1 MRHKLR
7 RNNMQVKERLFKY
20 LKPMRKSLVIAIIF
34 SLLYVAS
41 QIAQPFLLGKALDA
55 SYVDPFSSIYTPRDP
70 AFYVY
75 TFVALGLAVLGTV
88 FAYLFE
94 VIIMNVSQ
102 KVIKKARDEV
112 YEKINAISLKDFDKK
127 AHGDL
132 VQLEIRDMENFSAGL
147 FAVFK
152 TLIQGVF
159 TIIITVIMMVM
170 VNWILALG
178 VIILSPLS
186 MIMAKIVAG
195 FSHKHYKKQS
205 ELQAH
210 VSSISLETLN
220 NIDIVQS
227 LNYEKASEVVF
238 NEENELLRKE
248 GRVAQ
253 FSASWVNPSTRLVNN
268 TIYALIGIAGI
279 IMLFYIK
286 ESDLAVLFAVMS
298 IGRLSSFLSYTNQ
311 YSKPFNEVSNV
322 AAEYEN
328 AKASLRRI
336 NDFLNLDNDLNSGTS
351 SIDNIESIE
360 FKNMSFAYTE
370 NQKLIEN
377 FNLKINKGQK
387 VAIVGPTGAGKTTL
401 INLLM
406 RFYDPLS
413 GDILINDKSYLDIK
427 KESLRQNVGMVLQ
440 DTWIFTG
447 TIMDNIRYFKQD
459 ANEEEVKE
467 AAHKAHADIFIN
479 TLPEGYLTK
488 VSNRSGLS
496 EGQRQMIAIARVMLL
511 NPNMVILD
519 EATSNIDTRSE
530 KLITD
535 AFDQMMKEKTSIV
548 IAHRLSTIEKA
559 DIIIVMKDGAIVETG
574 NHQELMKEQGFY
586 YSLYS
591 SQYK

>member
-1 MRHKLR
+1 
-7 RNNMQVKERLFKY
+7 MQVKERLFKY
-20 LKPMRKSLVIAIIF
+20 LKPMRKSLVIATIF
-34 SLLYVAS
+34 SLLFVVS
-41 QIAQPFLLGKALDA
+41 QIAQPFLLGRALDA
-55 SYVDPFSSIYTPRDP
+55 SKEPNREAFNIYVI
-70 AFYVY
+70 
-75 TFVALGLAVLGTV
+75 VALVLAVLGTI

-102 KVIKKARDEV
+102 KVIKKARDDV

-127 AHGDL
+127 THGDL

-152 TLIQGVF
+152 TLIQGIF
-159 TIIITVIMMVM
+159 TIIITIIMMIM

-227 LNYEKASEVVF
+227 LNYEQASNEVF
-238 NEENELLRKE
+238 NQENEQLRKE

-268 TIYALIGIAGI
+268 IIYVLIGIAGI
-279 IMLFYIK
+279 IMVKF
-286 ESDLAVLFAVMS
+286 SDQPDSTLVALFAVMS

-311 YSKPFNEVSNV
+311 YSKPFNEISNV
-322 AAEYEN
+322 TAEYEN

-336 NDFLNLDNDLNSGTS
+336 NDFLNLNDDVNEGHKT
-351 SIDNIESIE
+351 IDNIESIE
-360 FKNMSFAYTE
+360 FKDMSFAYRE

-377 FNLKINKGQK
+377 FNLKIKRGQK

-406 RFYDPLS
+406 RFYDPVS
-413 GDILINDKSYLDIK
+413 GDIYVNDQSYLGIQK
-427 KESLRQNVGMVLQ
+427 QSLRQNVGMVLQ
-440 DTWIFTG
+440 DTWIFSG
-447 TIMDNIRYFKQD
+447 TIMDNIRYFKRD
-459 ANEEEVKE
+459 ASEEEVKE

-479 TLPEGYLTK
+479 TLPNGYLTE
-488 VSNRSGLS
+488 VTNRSGLS
-496 EGQRQMIAIARVMLL
+496 EGQRQMIAIARVMLI
-511 NPNMVILD
+511 NPSLVILD

-574 NHQELMKEQGFY
+574 NHQDLMNKKGFY

>member
-1 MRHKLR
+1 
-7 RNNMQVKERLFKY
+7 
-20 LKPMRKSLVIAIIF
+20 MRKSLVIAVIF
-34 SLLYVAS
+34 SLLFVVA
-41 QIAQPFLLGKALDA
+41 QISQPFLLGRALDA
-55 SYVDPFSSIYTPRDP
+55 SKEPNKEAFNIYIII
-70 AFYVY
+70 
-75 TFVALGLAVLGTV
+75 ALALAVLGTA

-94 VIIMNVSQ
+94 VIVMNVSQ
-102 KVIKKARDEV
+102 KVIKKARDDV
-112 YEKINAISLKDFDKK
+112 YEKINSISIKDFDKK
-127 AHGDL
+127 THGDL

-159 TIIITVIMMVM
+159 TIIITIIMMVM

-186 MIMAKIVAG
+186 FIMAKIVAG

-227 LNYEKASEVVF
+227 LNYEEASRAVF
-238 NEENELLRKE
+238 NQENEQLRKE

-268 TIYALIGIAGI
+268 IIYALIGIVGI
-279 IMLFYIK
+279 IMLSY
-286 ESDLAVLFAVMS
+286 ETDLMVIFAVMS

-311 YSKPFNEVSNV
+311 YSKPFNEISNV
-322 AAEYEN
+322 TAEYEN

-336 NDFLNLDNDLNSGTS
+336 NDFLNLNDDINEGENEIS
-351 SIDNIESIE
+351 DIETIE
-360 FKNMSFAYTE
+360 FKDMSFAYNE

-377 FNLKINKGQK
+377 FNLLIKKGQK

-406 RFYDPLS
+406 RFYDPIS
-413 GDILINDKSYLDIK
+413 GDISINGQSYLTIK

-447 TIMDNIRYFKQD
+447 TIMDNIRYFNRN
-459 ANEEEVKE
+459 ASEEEVKE
-467 AAHKAHADIFIN
+467 AATKAHADIFIN

-496 EGQRQMIAIARVMLL
+496 EGQRQMIAIARVMLS
-511 NPNMVILD
+511 NPKMVILD

-535 AFDQMMKEKTSIV
+535 AFDSMMKEKTSIV

-559 DIIIVMKDGAIVETG
+559 DAIIVMRDGAIVETG
-574 NHQELMKEQGFY
+574 THKQLMDKKGFY

>member
-1 MRHKLR
+1 MS
-7 RNNMQVKERLFKY
+7 QKERLFTY
-20 LKPMRKSLVIAIIF
+20 LKPMRRPLIVALVF
-34 SLLYVAS
+34 SLLYVAC
-41 QIAQPFLLGKALDA
+41 QIAQPFLLGRALDA
-55 SYVDPFSSIYTPRDP
+55 SLSSNHYQ
-70 AFYVY
+70 FNVYVY
-75 TFVALGLAVLGTV
+75 IALGLAIVGTV

-102 KVIKKARDEV
+102 KVIKKARDDV
-112 YEKINAISLKDFDKK
+112 YEKINAIAIKDFDNKT
-127 AHGDL
+127 HGDL
-132 VQLEIRDMENFSAGL
+132 MQLEIRDMENFSAGL

-152 TLIQGVF
+152 TLIQGIF
-159 TIIITVIMMVM
+159 TIIITIIMMVL

-178 VIILSPLS
+178 VILLSPLS
-186 MIMAKIVAG
+186 MIMARIVSG

-205 ELQAH
+205 ELQAS

-227 LNYEKASEVVF
+227 LNYE
-238 NEENELLRKE
+238 NESIEKFGKINEKLQKE
-248 GRVAQ
+248 GRIAQ

-268 TIYALIGIAGI
+268 IIYVLIGIAGI
-279 IMLFYIK
+279 VMLSH

-328 AKASLRRI
+328 AKASFRRI
-336 NDFLNLDNDLNSGTS
+336 NDFLNLDND
-351 SIDNIESIE
+351 IDEGKEDINAINTIE
-360 FKNMSFAYTE
+360 FKDTTFSYME
-370 NQKLIEN
+370 GQRLIEGL
-377 FNLKINKGQK
+377 NLAIKKGQK

-406 RFYDPLS
+406 RFYDPKS
-413 GDILINDKSYLDIK
+413 GDININNQSYLSIK
-427 KESLRQNVGMVLQ
+427 KESLRQKIGMVLQ
-440 DTWIFTG
+440 DTWIFSG
-447 TIMDNIRYFKQD
+447 SILDNIRYFK
-459 ANEEEVKE
+459 KE
-467 AAHKAHADIFIN
+467 ASEDEVIEAARKAHADISIN
-479 TLPEGYLTK
+479 TLPDGYLTK
-488 VSNRSGLS
+488 VSNKSGLS

-511 NPNMVILD
+511 NPELVILD

-530 KLITD
+530 KLITE
-535 AFDQMMKEKTSIV
+535 AFDIMTKEKTSIV

-559 DIIIVMKDGAIVETG
+559 DAIIVMKDGGIEEIG
-574 NHQELMKEQGFY
+574 NHQELMKKQGFY

>member
-1 MRHKLR
+1 MKA
-7 RNNMQVKERLFKY
+7 KERLFTY
-20 LKPMRKSLVIAIIF
+20 LKPMRKSLVVAVAF
-34 SLLYVAS
+34 SLLFVVS
-41 QIAQPFLLGKALDA
+41 QISQPFLLGHALDA
-55 SYVDPFSSIYTPRDP
+55 SKEANRDAFNIYVII
-70 AFYVY
+70 
-75 TFVALGLAVLGTV
+75 ALSLAVLGTV

-102 KVIKKARDEV
+102 KVIKKARDDV

-127 AHGDL
+127 THGDL

-152 TLIQGVF
+152 TLIQGIF
-159 TIIITVIMMVM
+159 TIIITIIMMIM

-178 VIILSPLS
+178 VILLSPLS

-227 LNYEKASEVVF
+227 CNYEEASKAIF
-238 NEENELLRKE
+238 NEENEQLRKE

-268 TIYALIGIAGI
+268 IIYALIGIVGI
-279 IMLFYIK
+279 IMLSYD
-286 ESDLAVLFAVMS
+286 SDLAVLFAVMS

-311 YSKPFNEVSNV
+311 YSKPFNEISNV
-322 AAEYEN
+322 TAEYEN

-336 NDFLNLDNDLNSGTS
+336 NDFLNLNNDINEGQNE
-351 SIDNIESIE
+351 INNIESIE
-360 FKNMSFAYTE
+360 FKDMSFSYTE

-377 FNLKINKGQK
+377 FNLIIKKGQK

-406 RFYDPLS
+406 RFYDPTS
-413 GDILINDKSYLDIK
+413 GDIQINNQSYLGIK

-459 ANEEEVKE
+459 ASEEEVKE
-467 AAHKAHADIFIN
+467 AARKAHADIFIN
-479 TLPEGYLTK
+479 TLPDGYLTH

-496 EGQRQMIAIARVMLL
+496 EGQRQMIAISRVMLS

-574 NHQELMKEQGFY
+574 NHKELMKKQSFY
-586 YSLYS
+586 YTLYS